1 MRVLHTSDWH
11 LGQLFYQHDRS
22 GEHQQFFSWLLN
34 VLLEEKIDLLL
45 VSGDIYH
52 TATPPTQA
60 ENQLYE
66 FIKQANQLNPQLH
79 IVLIAGNHDS
89 AKRITTAKPL
99 LAQFNTHVVGRF
111 DFLAPEQSVIHLK
124 IAEQTT
130 CILAIPFIRQ
140 SDILDSQLSYAQA
153 VKKAYSLAYQTIENT
168 TTEATSVIAM
178 GHLHAKGASV
188 SEDSERNLIIGG
200 EEAIGADAFPKEVDY
215 VALGHL
221 HKAQQVNKCEHIRYS
236 GTPFAMSFS
245 ERNYQHQVLILQFSQ
260 GKLQSV
266 NPLYTPRF
274 RDTILLPEKEILS
287 LEKLCEQLTLLK
299 IDKDSPPYLRLRLSA
314 QDTQSDFREQIDTA
328 LKDKTVYFCGIERVR
343 SQKVTKGELVFDDLT
358 KVEKLSADQVL
369 NTAFKQHKELQESQ
383 ITEQIRL
390 LFNELVKQVDEEQQ
404 Q

>member
-153 VKKAYSLAYQTIENT
+153 VKKAYSLAYQTVENT
-168 TTEATSVIAM
+168 ATEATSVIAM
-178 GHLHAKGASV
+178 GHLHAKGVSV

>member
-22 GEHQQFFSWLLN
+22 GEHQQFLSWLLK
-34 VLLEEKIDLLL
+34 VLFEEKIDLLL

-111 DFLAPEQSVIHLK
+111 DFLAPEQSVIRLK

-274 RDTILLPEKEILS
+274 RDTILLPEKEMLS
-287 LEKLCEQLTLLK
+287 LEKLCEQLTLLR
-299 IDKDSPPYLRLRLSA
+299 IDENSPPYLRLRLSA

-343 SQKVTKGELVFDDLT
+343 SQKIAKGELVFDDLT